1 MGASQGSEAG
11 ASSQGSFSW
20 SDDAVWEAVA
30 AAEAAAS
37 SSGAPAAS
45 PKNVP
50 KDAPS
55 HELRKDPPGD
65 AAHYLSDAAYGAV
78 GFGDFGTYMR
88 NKRAKIQIQ
97 NAELG
102 ASGASR
108 VLDGCVIYITGRTDP
123 PYAELRRLILLHGGQ
138 VMPYLDH
145 KRAVTHIVASTI
157 TPKKC
162 LEFRKYRVVHPG
174 WVLESCRTGRLADW
188 TRWRVGDV
196 ARGHAPLFGAP
207 CGAQSEDR
215 PTASVEL
222 CGSEERSAAAHS
234 SPEQRPKTA
243 AQLLASEAWRARHTA
258 ASADFL
264 AGYYAR
270 SRLHHLSTWKATL
283 QDLVAA
289 AAHEGGHAVARLPPG
304 MPRVLFHVD
313 FDSFF
318 VSVGLRDRPA
328 LRDKPVVVC
337 HATRDARVTSSSE
350 IASCNYAARAHGV
363 RNGMS
368 LAHARE
374 LCADVSTIPYTFDAY
389 YAVSLQFYAVL
400 LDVADALQVVSI
412 DEALLD
418 VSHVVAALAAG
429 DRAQP
434 GRDRRLA
441 ACVAAHAGLSPVR
454 ALAEALRDLV
464 RAETHCEVSVG
475 AGANVLQA
483 RLATRRAKPAGSF
496 HLVPEAVDDFL
507 CELDVRDVWGVGW
520 SLAERFRMWL
530 GTTNVGAI
538 RARASEAQLVA
549 QFGPRQGRAL
559 WDKLHGRD
567 TGELAMARERRS
579 VGTHVSWGVR
589 LADEA
594 EVRAFVRKVCD
605 EVAQRA
611 ARMCVVGTQVAV
623 QLLERAPD
631 AGEASKFLGHGAC
644 VTHHRSLRRR
654 VATPAALFDAVW
666 FLVQR
671 LGVPPADVRGLGVS
685 LSRFAQAQGV
695 LSWAHAADEA
705 GSASEAGHAGE
716 LHARCAADEA
726 ATEPGSSPPS
736 ISQASWD
743 LPPASQI
750 DADVVASLPA
760 DIRAR
765 IEAAAA
771 KRDGSPTPAGT
782 PFRAE
787 VPSASQLDLE
797 VVAGLPPDLRA
808 QVEAA
813 VAAQRGR
820 SVSPERCGPADLDP
834 TVLAEIPAWLR
845 DEVLREARPPPST
858 PRKPTSSSLPATPA
872 SRSPA
877 SGSPSK
883 RTPPGK
889 RRASSA
895 SPRSPSKQ
903 PRLLAYFSPGP
914 SRAPATSAA
923 ELRALGID
931 ADVFRALPPAVQRD
945 VLVERRALRAPRA
958 PHAARP
964 ERTAAA
970 WRRAAAEEAL
980 AHEAHIRAS
989 AGTFPATDPVLV
1001 AASRA
1006 RGEPWEPAASL
1017 VEAAAVPDG
1026 HLHAAQPLDELRA
1039 ALSRWHAAC
1048 GAAVP
1053 AAGDV
1058 AHVEGVL
1065 RACVARRALDKA
1077 ARLLAWWRALAAAP
1091 CTHVAWRGAYDRAAA
1106 AVQAIVERE
1115 LRAVLVVPE

>member
-820 SVSPERCGPADLDP
+820 SVSPERCGPANLDP

-877 SGSPSK
+877 SGSLASQGATTTWACAAYLAAAAPRAIPRRAATRES
-883 RTPPGK
+883 RRARSGQGWPGRIAQGTRSARAAQRQPPRPAHAGPAAGPRRPPG
-889 RRASSA
+889 
-895 SPRSPSKQ
+895 
-903 PRLLAYFSPGP
+903 
-914 SRAPATSAA
+914 PAAM
-923 ELRALGID
+923 
-931 ADVFRALPPAVQRD
+931 Q
-945 VLVERRALRAPRA
+945 RAPRRGTA
-958 PHAARP
+958 CRPASASRRAWQRPPRCARGCRPGDSLRRLRRSARREAGPSSPGKCSAASCQARSPPHPPRTERAARLHGLP
-964 ERTAAA
+964 RWHCPPRPLHAPTTGLPAPAQSATDSRPAHARPPAAH
-970 WRRAAAEEAL
+970 RAAAPGTTRHQKAP
-980 AHEAHIRAS
+980 RAS
-989 AGTFPATDPVLV
+989 
-1001 AASRA
+1001 
-1006 RGEPWEPAASL
+1006 
-1017 VEAAAVPDG
+1017 
-1026 HLHAAQPLDELRA
+1026 
-1039 ALSRWHAAC
+1039 
-1048 GAAVP
+1048 
-1053 AAGDV
+1053 
-1058 AHVEGVL
+1058 
-1065 RACVARRALDKA
+1065 RRAG
-1077 ARLLAWWRALAAAP
+1077 
-1091 CTHVAWRGAYDRAAA
+1091 GASGGA
-1106 AVQAIVERE
+1106 
-1115 LRAVLVVPE
+1115 